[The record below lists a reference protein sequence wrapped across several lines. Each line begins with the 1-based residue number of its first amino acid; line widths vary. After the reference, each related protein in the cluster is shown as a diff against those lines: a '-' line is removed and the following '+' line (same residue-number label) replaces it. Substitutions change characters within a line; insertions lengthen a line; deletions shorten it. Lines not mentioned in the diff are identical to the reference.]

1 MTLRPDLSL
10 ISEWIQPDSR
20 VLDLGCGRGDLLSH
34 LIEHKNVRGYGI
46 EIEHELIAESVK
58 KGINVIEADL
68 DDSYGISQYFD
79 AQSFDYVVMTQAL
92 QTMDRPDHLIDQ
104 MLRVGKQGIITFPNF
119 GHWTVRLQLLFKGK
133 MPETETLPYT
143 WYNTPNIHMCSFKDF
158 ETLCQSKG
166 IRILDRAVV
175 NQQHRSSMFMSL
187 LPNWAGEI
195 AIYRFEKTEA

>member
-1 MTLRPDLSL
+1 L

-20 VLDLGCGRGDLLSH
+20 VLAFGCGRGVLLTH
-34 LIEHKNVRGYGI
+34 LIQTKNVHGYGI

-119 GHWTVRLQLLFKGK
+119 GHWKVRLQLLMKGR

-143 WYNTPNIHMCSFKDF
+143 WYNTPNIHMCSFEDF
-158 ETLCQSKG
+158 EALCQSKG
-166 IRILDRAVV
+166 ICILDRAVV

-187 LPNWAGEI
+187 FPNLAGEG
-195 AIYRFEKTEA
+195 AIYRFEKTEN

>member
-1 MTLRPDLSL
+1 MTLRQDLSL
-10 ISEWIQPDSR
+10 ISEWIQPNSS

-34 LIEHKNVRGYGI
+34 LIRHKNVRGYGI

-79 AQSFDYVVMTQAL
+79 AQSFEYVVMTQAL
-92 QTMDRPDHLIDQ
+92 QTMDKPDELIDQ

-119 GHWTVRLQLLFKGK
+119 GHWKVRLQLLMKGR

-158 ETLCQSKG
+158 EALCQSKG

-175 NQQHRSSMFMSL
+175 NQQHRSSMFMSIF
-187 LPNWAGEI
+187 PNWAGEI